1 MKGSSNSARAS
12 VPPSQGRASGAP
24 GQPGRITREGEIR
37 STTIPT
43 LFHELSVARAT
54 GFLTVSQGDVQKTI
68 QWGEG
73 HVLFASSNQRDDR
86 FSQFLLKSGVISL
99 KSLMRALEVMVVT
112 KDRLGEVMV
121 RFKMLTSEDVEKW
134 IRVQVR
140 EIVCSTFGWTRGRY
154 SFENRTPSAE
164 TIVIGAPGDLMV
176 MEGIKRIESWAHI
189 YEEVGGLNT
198 EYRTTRE
205 MAKITRDLPLS
216 PEEKE
221 LLRMCDVPTS
231 LEEMCDASKLNDY
244 DVCRSIWAFLVLGA
258 LMKA

>member
-1 MKGSSNSARAS
+1 MKGASNSARAS
-12 VPPSQGRASGAP
+12 VPTAQGRAPGAP
-24 GQPGRITREGEIR
+24 GQPGRISREGEIR
-37 STTIPT
+37 STTIPM

-112 KDRLGEVMV
+112 KDRLGEVMI

-140 EIVCSTFGWTRGRY
+140 EIVYSIFQWTRGRY
-154 SFENRTPSAE
+154 SFESRSPSAE
-164 TIVIGAPGDLMV
+164 TIVIGAPADV
-176 MEGIKRIESWAHI
+176 MLFEGVKHIESWARI

-198 EYRTTRE
+198 EYRATRD
-205 MAKITRDLPLS
+205 MPKITLDLPLS
-216 PEEKE
+216 SEEKE
-221 LLRMCDVPTS
+221 ILRMCDAPTS
-231 LEEMCDASKLNDY
+231 LEEICDASKLNDY
-244 DVCRSIWAFLVLGA
+244 DVCRSVWALLILGA
-258 LMKA
+258 LMKS